1 MPTTATTTITST
13 APAEIIEDRDT
24 PRTSSTVSFREFT
37 PAPSSSQTTLKA
49 KSTWDSTAALER
61 NATLREETARHS
73 GNQSEEHWEDLFKP
87 SLSIAPVVLIPV
99 LGLSVWAVAVSCVV
113 LVPTPALIV
122 LPSSTTYLVIVSM
135 TINLLMAFRTTT
147 AYDRYW
153 EGRKLWSQLFYNT
166 VNLARFMAVYDV
178 VQLPEDALAKE
189 SALRLLAQFPAS
201 VKDLLRNETIPN
213 EGEQE
218 DFSSTTSTD
227 PLEILNKL
235 QRYILS
241 RPFSQKPTP
250 SVFYA
255 SISTLVDQTTH
266 LERIKTT
273 PAPPAYTIHLYQAT
287 MLYLLGIPFALVNAL
302 QWLTVLPCAI
312 VSFVFLGMLAIA
324 DEIEQPFGM
333 DARDLPL
340 EKYCGEVEGVLEMIV
355 DRESGLREGRLDWV
369 RPSKLDVDVAQKN
382 VTNCK

>member
-1 MPTTATTTITST
+1 MSTTATTTTITT
-13 APAEIIEDRDT
+13 PAEIIEDRDT

-61 NATLREETARHS
+61 NATLREEAVRHS

-87 SLSIAPVVLIPV
+87 SLSIAPVVFIPV

-113 LVPTPALIV
+113 LVPAPALIV

-178 VQLPEDALAKE
+178 VHLPEDALAKE

-201 VKDLLRNETIPN
+201 VKDSLRNETHHTIPTASR
-213 EGEQE
+213 EREHQ
-218 DFSSTTSTD
+218 DFSNTTSTD
-227 PLEILNKL
+227 PLEILNKV

-241 RPFSQKPTP
+241 RPFSKKPSP

-255 SISTLVDQTTH
+255 GISTLVDQTTH

-340 EKYCGEVEGVLEMIV
+340 EKYCGEVEGVLEMIA

-369 RPSKLDVDVAQKN
+369 RPSKLAVDVAQK
-382 VTNCK
+382 